1 MNILVNNGGVSQRC
15 LAREGMLQLD
25 KKIMMTNFTSHIALA
40 RALLPHMQ
48 DQAAGTTQIINI
60 SSLAGKC
67 GLGLRTGYSAAKAA
81 INGWFDALRAEEVA
95 LGTGIRILNVLPG
108 SVRTQVANNALVGDG
123 SKFGSTDPNIGAGL
137 VVDYVGQRILAAAYA
152 GLEESWIARPSG
164 ARGYGYKLTCSCDF
178 WPRLNLV
185 PFAHFLSLSLLSVGR
200 IISYLLVPVLSLL
213 DAPPHA
219 AEIERV
225 Y

>member
-48 DQAAGTTQIINI
+48 EQPTGNAQIINI

-67 GLGLRTGYSAAKAA
+67 GLGLRTGYSGSKAA
-81 INGWFDALRAEEVA
+81 INGWFDALRAEEYA

-108 SVRTQVANNALVGDG
+108 SVRTQVANNALLGDG

-152 GLEESWIARPSG
+152 GLEESWIARPAG
-164 ARGYGYKLTCSCDF
+164 ARGSGDDISCDA
-178 WPRLNLV
+178 RLQ
-185 PFAHFLSLSLLSVGR
+185 
-200 IISYLLVPVLSLL
+200 
-213 DAPPHA
+213 
-219 AEIERV
+219 
-225 Y
+225 